1 MPAGSS
7 LSVFPRGP
15 LGAPISPSV
24 APLAVR
30 KLTPPL
36 TPISGTFSVGFE
48 RLPHSHKGRG
58 LRGPGPA
65 PAPLLT
71 DRSPDSEGASWL
83 PALHQQSRERPRLGA
98 LLFEVRRTGSDRR
111 MLGEDGGHVPL
122 RILVPQ
128 PGAGGE
134 GGGMQSVRMVLVLR
148 LLSGGGVR
156 GGGMRRGGP
165 ARGFPN

>member
-71 DRSPDSEGASWL
+71 DPGSLSTPRTASG
-83 PALHQQSRERPRLGA
+83 PRRA
-98 LLFEVRRTGSDRR
+98 
-111 MLGEDGGHVPL
+111 
-122 RILVPQ
+122 Q
-128 PGAGGE
+128 
-134 GGGMQSVRMVLVLR
+134 
-148 LLSGGGVR
+148 
-156 GGGMRRGGP
+156 GGP
-165 ARGFPN
+165 QAD